1 MRVKLARDPGA
12 ARRQRTRRAAGALG
26 IGLGLALAA
35 GCKIEQEVQPI
46 LAADHASH
54 PAPGE
59 ITRKRLEQLAPGRG
73 YLEAHA
79 SLDDPKRLLGG
90 AVEVLVEQH
99 EGRAFAVLPGPRE
112 LGEDVF
118 GTPDLPRA
126 AAGSPLITGVP
137 LSMRTVEGG
146 KYGRTTRDTSEG
158 QEVVEVRRVALYL
171 RARDATATDAA
182 RSEDRVAFE
191 ACWQDDRGDTYRVTC
206 HRLEPL
212 GVEWPMFGGVVTNH
226 LLHGFTRIASPL
238 VPTVFC
244 YVGFWGRGDVEKNG
258 ELLDRGRIVHGMLI
272 EASRTRGDH
281 RPVSDREVDPRR
293 VEFRLEVPDFEVHGD
308 DYEERPVHTGFEH
321 HGREVP
327 FWHVVFEDAEVRA
340 GRG

>member
-26 IGLGLALAA
+26 IGLGLALVA

-59 ITRKRLEQLAPGRG
+59 ITRKRLEQLAPARG

-99 EGRAFAVLPGPRE
+99 EGRAFAVL
-112 LGEDVF
+112 
-118 GTPDLPRA
+118 
-126 AAGSPLITGVP
+126 
-137 LSMRTVEGG
+137 
-146 KYGRTTRDTSEG
+146 TRDTSEG
-158 QEVVEVRRVALYL
+158 EEVVEVRRVSLYL

-212 GVEWPMFGGVVTNH
+212 GVEWPMFGGVVTNQ

-258 ELLDRGRIVHGMLI
+258 ELLDRGRLVHGMLI
-272 EASRTRGDH
+272 EATRTRGDH
-281 RPVSDREVDPRR
+281 RPVDDREVDPRR
-293 VEFRLEVPDFEVHGD
+293 VEFHLEVPDIEVRGD
-308 DYEERPVHTGFEH
+308 AYEERPVHTGFEH

-327 FWHVVFEDAEVRA
+327 FWHVVFEEVEVRA